1 MTDAVNRFL
10 KNMWLTQ
17 LYNVFIFYVP
27 VCELK
32 NPSMTAFL
40 SGLEGSGWLKHISA
54 ILETSVFIANVS
66 NGPNSSFQYDI
77 Q

>member
-1 MTDAVNRFL
+1 MLTISYNDDTVHMT
-10 KNMWLTQ
+10 KM
-17 LYNVFIFYVP
+17 NVKFCDICCA

-66 NGPNSSFQYDI
+66 KVGSKAI
-77 Q
+77 